1 MDASPAVSS
10 AQAVRIRPPQWF
22 ARLSIVGG
30 GACALL
36 GVVAAVGG
44 FQAGDGGSAL
54 VSLLGGLGLG
64 ALMVD
69 VANRSATSD
78 GDQLILRQWYRTVSL
93 EREDILEFAA
103 ARASFVRW
111 DIVAVPDEGTQTRL
125 WVTRMLPAGRARRQR
140 WLEELEA
147 WRTLRPCMPSD

>member
-1 MDASPAVSS
+1 M
-10 AQAVRIRPPQWF
+10 
-22 ARLSIVGG
+22 SIVGG

-44 FQAGDGGSAL
+44 IQAGDGGSAL
-54 VSLLGGLGLG
+54 VSLLGGLGLA

-69 VANRSATSD
+69 VGNRSAVTD
-78 GDQLILRQWYRTVSL
+78 GHQLILRQWYRTVIL

-111 DIVAVPDEGTQTRL
+111 DIVAVPDAGTQTRL